1 MVRVR
6 VLRPGARQVGPATVA
21 AMRLGIATP
30 IVVRFPGTHGDWE
43 RDAGIAE
50 LAEIAAAGERL
61 GYHHISCSEHVA
73 VPAALEAT
81 RGATYW
87 DPLATLGY
95 LAARTERLR
104 LLTNVL
110 VLGYHHPLDIAKR
123 YGTLDRVSGGRLIIG
138 VGVGSL
144 REEFELL
151 GAPFDDRG
159 PRADDAMAALRASLS
174 RRVASYEGPYYEYRD
189 FVVDPHAV
197 QDRVPL
203 WVGGRTRRSLR
214 RAVTLGDGWVPFALT
229 LEQAAGMLASFERPA
244 GFDVVLGPEAP
255 LDPVADPAG
264 AEAALDR
271 LRAAG
276 TTIAVGR
283 VVHRSLAHYLEQME
297 ALAAVA
303 AASAFSGD
311 A

>member
-1 MVRVR
+1 V
-6 VLRPGARQVGPATVA
+6 
-21 AMRLGIATP
+21 RLGIATP
-30 IVVRFPGTHGDWE
+30 IVVRFPGTHADWE
-43 RDAGIAE
+43 REAGIAE
-50 LAEIAAAGERL
+50 LAEIAVAGERL

-123 YGTLDRVSGGRLIIG
+123 YGTLDRVCGGRLIIG

-144 REEFELL
+144 REEFDLL
-151 GAPFDDRG
+151 GASFDDRG

-174 RRVASYEGPYYEYRD
+174 RQQVSYDGTYYDYRD

-197 QDRVPL
+197 QERVPL

-229 LEQAAGMLASFERPA
+229 LEQAAAMLASFELPD
-244 GFDVVLGPEAP
+244 GFDVALGPDVT
-255 LDPVADPAG
+255 LDPAADPSG
-264 AEAALDR
+264 AEAALER
-271 LRAAG
+271 LARAG
-276 TTIAVGR
+276 TTVAIGR
-283 VVHRSLAHYLEQME
+283 VVHTSLAHYLEQME

-303 AASAFSGD
+303 AASAFAGD

>member
-1 MVRVR
+1 
-6 VLRPGARQVGPATVA
+6 
-21 AMRLGIATP
+21 
-30 IVVRFPGTHGDWE
+30 
-43 RDAGIAE
+43 
-50 LAEIAAAGERL
+50 
-61 GYHHISCSEHVA
+61 

-144 REEFELL
+144 REEFDLL
-151 GAPFDDRG
+151 GASFDDRG
-159 PRADDAMAALRASLS
+159 PRGDDAMAALRASLS
-174 RRVASYEGPYYEYRD
+174 RRVTSYDGAYYQYRD

-229 LEQAAGMLASFERPA
+229 LEQASDMLRSFELPD
-244 GFDVVLGPEAP
+244 GFEVVLGPEAP
-255 LDPVADPAG
+255 LDPLAQPG
-264 AEAALDR
+264 RAEAALER
-271 LRAAG
+271 LGRAG
-276 TTIAVGR
+276 TTVAVGR
-283 VVHRSLAHYLEQME
+283 VVHTSLAHFLEQME

-303 AASAFSGD
+303 AASAFAAD
-311 A
+311 T